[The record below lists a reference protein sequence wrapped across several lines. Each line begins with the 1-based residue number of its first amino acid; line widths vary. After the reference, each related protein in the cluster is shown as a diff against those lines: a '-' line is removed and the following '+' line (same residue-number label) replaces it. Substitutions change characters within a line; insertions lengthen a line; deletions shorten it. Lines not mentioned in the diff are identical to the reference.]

1 MKVPRTFLEFQE
13 MFSDEGACWAHLR
26 RVRWPHGFVCP
37 RCGGHGSHRIRARRL
52 DQCRRCRYQASL
64 TAGTVFH
71 KTRVPLRIWFLG
83 VFFLARHKKGI
94 SALQFQRDTGL
105 GSYQTAWTI
114 LHKLRSS
121 LRARPES
128 RLKGLVEVDETY
140 LGPRRVRGQ
149 RGRGAQGKTTI
160 VAAVEQRQHSAGA
173 ARLAVVDD
181 ITWPTLGGFIRGV
194 IDDEAIVRTDGYRG
208 YLPLASTGT
217 THERIVQG
225 TAERSAEILPWA
237 HTVFS
242 NLKTWIRGTFHG
254 VSPKHLQRYLE
265 EFNYRFDRRWRET
278 ELFHFV
284 LRRAVGGE
292 PLPYARLTAEVI
304 G

>member
-1 MKVPRTFLEFQE
+1 M
-13 MFSDEGACWAHLR
+13 
-26 RVRWPHGFVCP
+26 
-37 RCGGHGSHRIRARRL
+37 
-52 DQCRRCRYQASL
+52 
-64 TAGTVFH
+64 FH

-114 LHKLRSS
+114 LHKLRSN
-121 LRARPES
+121 LCAHPES

-149 RGRGAQGKTTI
+149 RGRGAQEKTII

-173 ARLAVVDD
+173 ARLVVVDD
-181 ITWPTLGGFIRGV
+181 ITWPTLGGFIRGAT
-194 IDDEAIVRTDGYRG
+194 DDAAIVRTDGYRA

-254 VSPKHLQRYLE
+254 VSRKHLQRYLH
-265 EFNYRFDRRWRET
+265 EFNYRFDRRWKEST
-278 ELFHFV
+278 
-284 LRRAVGGE
+284 GSGE
-292 PLPYARLTAEVI
+292 PQRSQNARRYRGGSASSGASYIPTRSLPRT
-304 G
+304 